1 MLAPIIR
8 TPSGFI
14 SALAF
19 IRGRGFLA
27 RGQISTT
34 RVKLEKF
41 SSAVLWGGW
50 APSTQDLLLEKLSP
64 TPTTVQVTQ
73 LPCTLRTLYLDFL
86 DNFLFLNMC
95 VPLSWSAA
103 RSNFLL
109 SSSLSFSF
117 SAITNCHLLLNST
130 TITYRNSHTLG
141 SVLRSLRHIRT

>member
-73 LPCTLRTLYLDFL
+73 LPCTNRTLYLDFSDL
-86 DNFLFLNMC
+86 CDLFTKFYHYYIQKQ
-95 VPLSWSAA
+95 S
-103 RSNFLL
+103 
-109 SSSLSFSF
+109 
-117 SAITNCHLLLNST
+117 HL
-130 TITYRNSHTLG
+130 R
-141 SVLRSLRHIRT
+141 LRT